1 MKKLLVIYDKE
12 HANKGTYSYIKA
24 IEKQVEDYKLI
35 SIEELDEAK
44 ITETTRILV
53 LKPMSEEHEKLVKE
67 LYNNKPELDIEGQWT
82 SKFTTT
88 AAAILEM
95 VKEKFGNERVKVV
108 IINQSET
115 LGKPLAK
122 KMLDLGYGVISFN
135 TLSTANE
142 IQGTLKHYKPDIV
155 ITATGNE
162 KFKIDIKKSIPVI
175 DLSEDVLKEE
185 KVVRHIPT
193 ARILKTRLEK
203 NQE

>member
-44 ITETTRILV
+44 ITEKTRILV

-135 TLSTANE
+135 TLSATNE
-142 IQGTLKHYKPDIV
+142 IQGTIKHYKPDIV
-155 ITATGNE
+155 ITATGNDD
-162 KFKIDIKKSIPVI
+162 FKIDIKKSIPVI
-175 DLSEDVLKEE
+175 DLSEDVNREE
-185 KVVRHIPT
+185 KVVRNIPT
-193 ARILKTRLEK
+193 ARILKTRLETK
-203 NQE
+203 QD